1 VEWSSQIHLFRQMV
15 QRNDKYAV
23 QNKIQVGSLAGAAQ
37 LLKNNA
43 VAQNETHYEL
53 KSYVECQGKCLN

>member
-1 VEWSSQIHLFRQMV
+1 MV